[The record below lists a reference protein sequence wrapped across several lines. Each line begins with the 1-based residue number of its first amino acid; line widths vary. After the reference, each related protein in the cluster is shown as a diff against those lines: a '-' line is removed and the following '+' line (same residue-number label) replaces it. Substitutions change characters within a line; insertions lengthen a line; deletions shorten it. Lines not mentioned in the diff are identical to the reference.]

1 MFTITHF
8 RTEFIQQG
16 QATILRRVTMTQF
29 LFVIVAGVVGIGLLN
44 LPFWSLPFLAVIG
57 YLAGYTHNGEI
68 IARRVWAYLFTR
80 LRELTNRPRIVNLQ
94 TRWANTHLERE

>member
-1 MFTITHF
+1 MFSITHF

-29 LFVIVAGVVGIGLLN
+29 MFIIIASVVGVGLFS
-44 LPFWSLPFLAVIG
+44 LPLWSAPFLAVIG

-68 IARRVWAYLFTR
+68 LVRRVLAYLSTR
-80 LRELTNRPRIVNLQ
+80 LRELTGRPRIVNLQ
-94 TRWANTHLERE
+94 NSWE

>member
-1 MFTITHF
+1 MFSITHF

-29 LFVIVAGVVGIGLLN
+29 IFVIVTNVIGVGLFN
-44 LPFWSLPFLAVIG
+44 LPLWAAPFLAALG

-68 IARRVWAYLFTR
+68 LIRRVMAYVNTR
-80 LRELTNRPRIVNLQ
+80 LRELAGRPRIVNLQ
-94 TRWANTHLERE
+94 NSWE

>member
-1 MFTITHF
+1 MFTVTHF

-29 LFVIVAGVVGIGLLN
+29 MFIIIASVVGVGLFSLP
-44 LPFWSLPFLAVIG
+44 LWSAPFWAVVG

-68 IARRVWAYLFTR
+68 LVRRVLAYLSTC
-80 LRELTNRPRIVNLQ
+80 LRELTGRPRIVNLQ
-94 TRWANTHLERE
+94 TSWE